1 MKIRKI
7 INKLLNKILIFFFLK
22 KNPNFY
28 LKNISGIIHIGANE
42 GQEREKYKKY
52 SLSVIWIEPIPGI
65 YEQLIKN
72 ISNYPNQIAFKCLL
86 TDLDNQSIE
95 FKIANN
101 NGASSSIFNLGL
113 HTEVWPDVNFTSSI
127 SLKSLTLTSLV
138 KNKKIDLKNYQALL
152 IDTQGS
158 ELLVLKGGSEILKNF
173 KYIITEAADFES
185 YINGCK
191 IDDLYNFLKDH
202 GFKEVL
208 KTKFAEHPKLGSYY
222 DVVYQ
227 NMNLV

>member
-1 MKIRKI
+1 MKVGKI
-7 INKLLNKILIFFFLK
+7 INKFLNKMMIFFFLK

-52 SLSVIWIEPIPGI
+52 SLSVIWIEPIPEI
-65 YEQLIKN
+65 YNKLIKN
-72 ISNYPNQIAFKCLL
+72 ISNFPNQIAFKCLL

-127 SLKSLTLTSLV
+127 SLKSLTFTSLV

-191 IDDLYNFLKDH
+191 IDDLCNFLKDH

-208 KTKFAEHPKLGSYY
+208 KTKFAEHPKLGNYY

>member
-1 MKIRKI
+1 M
-7 INKLLNKILIFFFLK
+7 
-22 KNPNFY
+22 
-28 LKNISGIIHIGANE
+28 
-42 GQEREKYKKY
+42 
-52 SLSVIWIEPIPGI
+52 
-65 YEQLIKN
+65 
-72 ISNYPNQIAFKCLL
+72 AFKYLL

-101 NGASSSIFNLGL
+101 NGASSSMFNLGL
-113 HTEVWPDVNFTSSI
+113 HTEVWPNINFTRSI
-127 SLKSLTLTSLV
+127 SLKSLPLTSLV
-138 KNKKIDLKNYQALL
+138 KQKKIDLKKYQALL

-158 ELLVLKGGSEILKNF
+158 ELLVLKGGLEVLKNF

-202 GFKEVL
+202 GFKEVM
-208 KTKFAEHPKLGSYY
+208 KTKFAEHPKFGSYY